1 MTSAWKLEAEGWE
14 RSPSCIGGGSYGSI
28 YEARKQSDQNDQE
41 KFVMKLLRSETND
54 YKKNIKALEREV
66 DGLKKSHESGA
77 RVPKYIDHYPKSNDT
92 DTPEPKFFLV
102 QQYIEGENLST
113 KPGADDEKQIFTY
126 LIDLLE
132 TLHLI
137 HKNGILHRDIK
148 PQNIIINKQAKD
160 RNKCLYL
167 VDFGA
172 CKLLDYNLKS
182 DELGGLESRKQD
194 VTRPIIRTDSYAPP
208 EILVKVY
215 RENQPEEYFLQD
227 FVQNDSITKYLQ
239 ARDIYSLGMTICD
252 LIYKKM
258 PKPIIDNDD
267 NSDER
272 LRIPSCK
279 KWTDAMKEVRNLA
292 PNIYC
297 IVDKMLR
304 YYPDE
309 RYQTAIEVLLDA
321 STQAWYTY
329 DQEDFWLLQE
339 KFLQD
344 ARNCQIPKTKQ
355 HEIFLNKSRE
365 KKRQDMM
372 EKNIERLS

>member
-1 MTSAWKLEAEGWE
+1 M
-14 RSPSCIGGGSYGSI
+14 
-28 YEARKQSDQNDQE
+28 
-41 KFVMKLLRSETND
+41 ND
-54 YKKNIKALEREV
+54 YEKNIKALEREV
-66 DGLKKSHESGA
+66 DGLKKSHKSGA

-92 DTPEPKFFLV
+92 HTPEPKFFLV

-329 DQEDFWLLQE
+329 EQDDFWLLQGQ
-339 KFLQD
+339 FLLD
-344 ARNCQIPKTKQ
+344 ADNCKIPKTKQ
-355 HEIFLNKSRE
+355 HKIFLEKSWD
-365 KKRQDMM
+365 KAYDG
-372 EKNIERLS
+372 N